1 MAAKDSKIYQQISS
15 HYREILEGTFIAFDP
30 SSGSS
35 SSMPGYA
42 IFKEAKLIES
52 GIIKL
57 RPQDTKNVRLY
68 SIAEAIREEFPQADI
83 IAIENI
89 PPVSYNRKGS
99 MSGWSLVA
107 LQRSVGALMSCFN
120 CSYIEVAPASWQKY
134 KFEGYDKSDEM
145 DSICI
150 GLCCIDIARQIQ
162 EELNE
167 KS

>member
-1 MAAKDSKIYQQISS
+1 MAGKDTKVYKSVKACYTQV
-15 HYREILEGTFIAFDP
+15 LTGTFIAFDP
-30 SSGSS
+30 SSGAGN
-35 SSMPGYA
+35 SMPGYA
-42 IFKEAKLIES
+42 IFKEGKLVES

-57 RPQDTKNVRLY
+57 KGSDGKNVRLFN
-68 SIAEAIREEFPQADI
+68 IAESIREEFPRADVV
-83 IAIENI
+83 AIENI

-99 MSGWSLVA
+99 MGGWALVA
-107 LQRSVGALMSCFN
+107 LQRSVGALMSCFD
-120 CSYIEVAPASWQKY
+120 CEYIEVPPIAWQKY
-134 KFEGYDKSDEM
+134 KFEGYQKTDEM